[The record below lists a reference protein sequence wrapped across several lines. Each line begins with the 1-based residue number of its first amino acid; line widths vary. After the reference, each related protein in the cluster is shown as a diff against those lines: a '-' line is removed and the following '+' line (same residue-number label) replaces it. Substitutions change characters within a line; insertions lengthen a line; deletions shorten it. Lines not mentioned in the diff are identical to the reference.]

1 MRHNE
6 PAGSESAEI
15 PAGPAQPAMR
25 PPRSPLRIRNYA
37 LLWSGGLIS
46 DLGDWTLLIAL
57 PVFVFQFTGS
67 ALTTST
73 VFVAELV
80 PALIVGQLAGVMVD
94 RWDRRRILIATGVI
108 QAGLLLP
115 LLAVST
121 TDRLWIV
128 YLVAALQS
136 CLARLAS
143 PAKAALIPSL
153 VPREQLTAANSLNA
167 VSDNLARL
175 VGSPLGGLA
184 IQLLGLVGVVVVDA
198 TTFLV
203 SALLTAQIRV
213 ARAAAAASAAAR
225 EASATEPATGI
236 EPHPAP
242 EPVVIEAPAAEAA
255 TPAPPVGASL
265 VADWIDGLRTIRR
278 TPPLPAILSIGA
290 LSQLSQGIFVVLFVV
305 FVLRELHGTGG
316 DVGLIRGMQ
325 AIGGVIGGIVV
336 GWLGRRLGPNG
347 LISWGFVV
355 FGLIALATWNAPH
368 ITTAIWLYVGLFI
381 AAGIPGVATSTGL
394 ITIVQT
400 VTPPTHLGRVFAA
413 FETGAGA
420 LQAVGVLAA
429 GALADRLGVV
439 PILNVQAGIYIL
451 CGVLAFVAL
460 RSRINSHDR
469 HGDIKTA

>member
-1 MRHNE
+1 M
-6 PAGSESAEI
+6 
-15 PAGPAQPAMR
+15 QP
-25 PPRSPLRIRNYA
+25 PGSPLRIRNYA
-37 LLWSGGLIS
+37 LLWTGGLIS

-57 PVFVFQFTGS
+57 PVFVFQLTGS

-73 VFVAELV
+73 VFVVELV

-108 QAGLLLP
+108 QAALLLP

-128 YLVAALQS
+128 YVVAALQS

-198 TTFLV
+198 ATFLV
-203 SALLTAQIRV
+203 SALLAAQIRV
-213 ARAAAAASAAAR
+213 ARAPSTVSAADR
-225 EASATEPATGI
+225 ETSGPLLATG
-236 EPHPAP
+236 PGAVPAP
-242 EPVVIEAPAAEAA
+242 EPVVFEEPATKAP
-255 TPAPPVGASL
+255 TPAPLTRDAPVRASL
-265 VADWIDGLRTIRR
+265 VNDWLDGLRTIRR
-278 TPPLPAILSIGA
+278 TPPLPALLSIGA

-305 FVLRELHGTGG
+305 FVLRELNGTGG

-336 GWLGRRLGPNG
+336 GTLSRRLGPTG

-368 ITTAIWLYVGLFI
+368 VTTAIWLYVGLFI

-429 GALADRLGVV
+429 GALADQLGVV
-439 PILNVQAGIYIL
+439 PILNVQAGIYIA
-451 CGVLAFVAL
+451 CGLLAFVAL
-460 RSRINSHDR
+460 RTRVSARER
-469 HGDIKTA
+469 PL